1 MPPIATN
8 RRTEFIDAYR
18 DLVLERGERG
28 ATLDALAKHVGASK
42 GGLLHH
48 FPSKAALVDGL
59 CDRFTE
65 LVAADIAELPRSG
78 LTPTQWYLGTSDD
91 YTSPVERT
99 MAALIR
105 LRPANEAAI
114 TAVLRRARAQWYSIV
129 LAEVGDEM
137 LAKAVILLGDG
148 IAYNAETYGNGDE
161 AAFTSQD
168 TVDGVLKLVA
178 ELREMRGNPARASA
192 TEIR

>member
-48 FPSKAALVDGL
+48 FPSKSALVDGL
-59 CDRFTE
+59 CGRFTE
-65 LVAADIAELPRSG
+65 LVAADIAELARSG

-105 LRPANEAAI
+105 LRPANESAI
-114 TAVLRRARAQWYSIV
+114 TEVLRRARAQWYSIV

-137 LAKAVILLGDG
+137 LARAVILLGDG

-161 AAFTSQD
+161 SAFTSQA

-178 ELREMRGNPARASA
+178 ELREVRGNSTPASVAESR
-192 TEIR
+192 